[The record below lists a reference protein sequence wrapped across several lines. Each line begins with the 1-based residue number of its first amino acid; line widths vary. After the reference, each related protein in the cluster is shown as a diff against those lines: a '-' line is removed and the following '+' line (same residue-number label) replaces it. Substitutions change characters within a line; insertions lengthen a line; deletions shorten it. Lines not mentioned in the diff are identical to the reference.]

1 MSRSSHWAALVAG
14 LAALIAMALPAVAS
28 AAVTPIVD
36 DGTNSLVVTGD
47 GADDTVALTV
57 ANGVF
62 VVNTTPTTLAAGAG
76 AHITVNTGD
85 GNDTVDAKALA
96 ATDYATLAI
105 NGEAGNDNLTAG
117 SGNDQL
123 NGGAGND
130 TLVGFKGADEVN
142 GDDDD
147 DVMIWNPG
155 DASDTNIGGLGNDEA
170 VENLADVDDTFA
182 ISAEGAT
189 GVLFDRTAPVAAAFQ
204 VKLEAEKLT
213 VNAKGGNDTGTG
225 AALTA
230 GRTLVTVNAGD
241 GNDTITGSDGA
252 DTLNGGAGNDILVG
266 GKANDTVNGE
276 AGDDVMIWNP
286 GDASDVNIG
295 GEGNDEAV
303 ENLAPADDTFA
314 ISPEG
319 AGKEVLFNR
328 TIPAPAA
335 FTVKLEA
342 EKLTVNSLAGND
354 TGTAGAGLNGRTVV
368 TINAGE
374 GNDNI
379 NGGDGNDVLNG
390 EAGADGLGGGGG
402 SDTISGGAGNDVING
417 GEGADVISGGDE
429 NDTVIGSGGDDRLA
443 GDKGADAV
451 VGDTGDDTMVWNNG
465 DASDTNDGG
474 PGFDTA
480 VENGAAGGDVLKL
493 VPAGANA
500 TFERTNLVP
509 FTVKLASQ
517 GPAVEA
523 NGGVELVAVNGEGGD
538 DAFTV
543 SAGTKG
549 LMVIADGGA
558 GKDTLTGAE
567 ESDSFFGSAGNDL
580 LSLGAGSDLA
590 DGGEGDDTILA
601 RDAKGDVV
609 HGGNGTDTAQTDAL
623 TVDSVDSIEK
633 LDALPSPTADTKA
646 LLPSVGKIKV
656 TGKGKKL
663 TAHVPLSCPAAETG
677 GCATAITLET
687 AKAAHVGSV
696 RAVLVLGSKSVKL
709 AAGRRMTASV
719 NLAAGVKD
727 LAKHGKLAVRVR
739 VSSSDLAGNTAIR
752 TSAAGLKLPR

>member
-28 AAVTPIVD
+28 AAVTFNVD
-36 DGTNSLVVTGD
+36 EGTNSLVVTGD
-47 GADDTVALTV
+47 GADDTVTLTV

-62 VVNTTPTTLAAGAG
+62 VVNTEATTLASGAG
-76 AHITVNTGD
+76 THITVNTGD
-85 GNDTVDAKALA
+85 GNDVVDAKALA
-96 ATDYATLAI
+96 ATDYGTLAI
-105 NGEAGNDNLTAG
+105 NGEVGNDNITAG

-123 NGGAGND
+123 NGGEGND
-130 TLVGFKGADEVN
+130 TLVGFKGTDEVA
-142 GDDDD
+142 GDDGD
-147 DVMIWNPG
+147 DVMVWNPG
-155 DASDTNIGGLGNDEA
+155 DGTDTNVGGLGNDEA
-170 VENLADVDDTFA
+170 VENLADVDDVFA

-213 VNAKGGNDTGTG
+213 VNAKGGNDVGTG

-230 GRTLVTVNAGD
+230 GRTLLTVNAGD
-241 GNDTITGSDGA
+241 GNDTITGSDGV
-252 DTLNGGAGNDILVG
+252 DTLNGDAGNDILVG
-266 GKANDTVNGE
+266 GKGNDTVHGND
-276 AGDDVMIWNP
+276 GDDVMIWNP
-286 GDASDVNIG
+286 GDATDVNLG
-295 GEGNDEAV
+295 DAGNDEAV

-314 ISPEG
+314 ITPVSTN
-319 AGKEVLFNR
+319 KVLFDR

-335 FTVKLEA
+335 FQVELEA
-342 EKLTVNSLAGND
+342 EKLTVNALGGND
-354 TGTAGAGLNGRTVV
+354 TGTGAAGLNGRTAV
-368 TINAGE
+368 TVNAGE
-374 GNDNI
+374 GNDTI
-379 NGGDGNDVLNG
+379 TGGDGNDVLNG
-390 EAGADGLGGGGG
+390 EAGNDTLTGGGG
-402 SDTISGGAGNDVING
+402 SDTISGAAGTDTLAG
-417 GEGADVISGGDE
+417 GEGADLISGGDE
-429 NDTVIGSGGDDRLA
+429 ADKLSGDGGDDRLTGDKAADTAIGGA
-443 GDKGADAV
+443 GDDSL
-451 VGDTGDDTMVWNNG
+451 VWNNG
-465 DASDTNDGG
+465 DASDLNDGG

-517 GPAVEA
+517 TPAVEA

-543 SAGTKG
+543 SPGTKG
-549 LMVIADGGA
+549 LMVVADGGA

-567 ESDSFFGSAGNDL
+567 ESDSFFGSAGNDV

-633 LDALPSPTADTKA
+633 LDALASPTADTKA

-656 TGKGKKL
+656 TGKGKQL

-696 RAVLVLGSKSVKL
+696 RAILVLGSKSVKL

-719 NLAAGVKD
+719 HLAAGVKD
-727 LAKHGKLAVRVR
+727 LAKHGKLAVRIR
-739 VSSSDLAGNTAIR
+739 LSSSDLAGNTAIR